1 MHALQPADLEKSG
14 ICNALDLQYVDP
26 AVKVVPSIQPN
37 IAIRGLGT
45 ANFNP
50 GVDPSVA
57 FKQDGIYLST
67 SNALTPVLFDIQ
79 RIEAIRGPQG
89 TLYGRNSN
97 GGT

>member
-1 MHALQPADLEKSG
+1 
-14 ICNALDLQYVDP
+14 
-26 AVKVVPSIQPN
+26 VKVVPSIQPN